1 MPIILVIS
9 TNMGFSAV
17 LSLVLEMVSMS
28 IPSAQILGASR
39 VLSNAVTARPDV
51 FGQGDDHG
59 RALLRGRSIMMLHC
73 AGSYTPM
80 HYAAA
85 AAVVVCV
92 VLFAALV
99 GVSAATGG
107 QVC

>member
-1 MPIILVIS
+1 
-9 TNMGFSAV
+9 MGFSAV

-51 FGQGDDHG
+51 FGQGDDQ
-59 RALLRGRSIMMLHC
+59 RSRPCSSPWTSIMMLHR
-73 AGSYTPM
+73 AGLYTPM